1 MKLNTLQLWSQILT
15 VFILHRQEHPLPN
28 FKSLN
33 FWIRYQLHRSTSA
46 DLNQVTWFWDTI
58 MNFEVNPDFRAEP
71 RFQINSLIYCHSVYL
86 ACSFLIN
93 LIIVM
98 VVLLVTPLMTIR
110 GLLCIS
116 FTFCFIPV
124 LIAAWFLKEQT
135 NRLVPIVLCSFVA
148 ILMSLGASLR

>member
-1 MKLNTLQLWSQILT
+1 
-15 VFILHRQEHPLPN
+15 
-28 FKSLN
+28 
-33 FWIRYQLHRSTSA
+33 
-46 DLNQVTWFWDTI
+46 
-58 MNFEVNPDFRAEP
+58 
-71 RFQINSLIYCHSVYL
+71 
-86 ACSFLIN
+86 
-93 LIIVM
+93 M

-148 ILMSLGASLR
+148 ILMSLGASLRLEYNFQRTKIAEIFGYNFFIVA